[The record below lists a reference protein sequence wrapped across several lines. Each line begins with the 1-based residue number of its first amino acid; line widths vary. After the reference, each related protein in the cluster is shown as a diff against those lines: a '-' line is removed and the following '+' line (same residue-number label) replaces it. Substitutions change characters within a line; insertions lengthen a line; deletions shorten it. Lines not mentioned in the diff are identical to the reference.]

1 MDASGHAAQAA
12 GKDQPVALVHNIPA
26 GWWEEAFSCD
36 CGQPDCREWTM
47 LMIVAYDIRD
57 PRRLARVAKHCED
70 FGARAQYSVFEV
82 RLNADQFD
90 MFWEGLLEYID
101 MEADRLVAYRVCNE
115 CSRKIRTAG
124 TMTLSEEPPLAH
136 VF

>member
-1 MDASGHAAQAA
+1 
-12 GKDQPVALVHNIPA
+12 
-26 GWWEEAFSCD
+26 
-36 CGQPDCREWTM
+36 M

-70 FGARAQYSVFEV
+70 FGARVQYSVFEV

-90 MFWEGLLEYID
+90 EFWDGLLRYID

-124 TMTLSEEPPLAH
+124 TMALSEEPLAH